1 MSSDGSIRPSIAI
14 DTKPRMPIDE
24 YVMRIVRPTAIWP
37 RIFPVNSSSGD
48 TADKITSIVRLDFSS
63 IVVVRRYCPLLM
75 TEIISRMVNPI
86 GNSPAKSARVA
97 DSPVAVTVTDGG
109 RATLV
114 SASMRCRSS
123 PAARTRASTMA
134 SAAAFLSL
142 VLNAVVEVPPHEQVV
157 VAEHTCVIRH
167 GGVGMNDQHGK
178 LARCGVARQP
188 LLLLTERA
196 HW

>member
-14 DTKPRMPIDE
+14 DTRPRMPIDE
-24 YVMRIVRPTAIWP
+24 YVTRIVRPTAIWP

-63 IVVVRRYCPLLM
+63 IVVVSRYCPLLM

-86 GNSPAKSARVA
+86 GNSPAKSGSRRGLSCGGDRHRRRARHFGERVDA
-97 DSPVAVTVTDGG
+97 LPIQSRRAHSRIDDGFG
-109 RATLV
+109 R
-114 SASMRCRSS
+114 RI
-123 PAARTRASTMA
+123 PE
-134 SAAAFLSL
+134 L

-178 LARCGVARQP
+178 LARSRR
-188 LLLLTERA
+188 RA
-196 HW
+196 